1 MAPPQPQFAEL
12 DAPQFEQVLINLCVN
27 ARDAMPSGGTV
38 RVRIAPEAATHLVV
52 TVEDTGPGIPREN
65 LSRIFEPF
73 FTTKKNGTGLGLA
86 VAAGIVAAHGGSIQA
101 ESDGIGTCMRI
112 RLPRVEPDPEPVRR
126 GPAQAPRGSG
136 VILVAEDE
144 AMVRVQVVRI
154 LKDAG
159 YTVLQ
164 AENGARAVELFEEHG
179 GKVDLALLDVVMPV
193 MDGWQAFL
201 ALR

>member
-1 MAPPQPQFAEL
+1 M
-12 DAPQFEQVLINLCVN
+12 
-27 ARDAMPSGGTV
+27 
-38 RVRIAPEAATHLVV
+38 
-52 TVEDTGPGIPREN
+52 
-65 LSRIFEPF
+65 
-73 FTTKKNGTGLGLA
+73 
-86 VAAGIVAAHGGSIQA
+86 
-101 ESDGIGTCMRI
+101 
-112 RLPRVEPDPEPVRR
+112 
-126 GPAQAPRGSG
+126 
-136 VILVAEDE
+136 ILVAEDE

-201 ALR
+201 SLRKLAPELKVLFITGYAASVLPQDFASYGARVLSKPFKPAALLATVRELVGVGAHPA